1 MTSNRFF
8 VNEKTVKR
16 NGTTAIYAIVHIE
29 NKTLKINTEVS
40 VSLNQWD
47 KINGRI
53 MGNDKDTKDSNLTID
68 RCLAA
73 INEIF
78 VRYRLQSKKLTADLF
93 LREYH
98 NPTHYVDFYVWL
110 DKKISERIQNKE
122 IGHVSGKHHRVLQNK
137 LKEFK
142 SELSFAE
149 IDLNFIT
156 SFRNWCRISKNNNA
170 NTIHKTFGYFKA
182 YLNIAKREEIIS
194 INPLENF
201 PLRRIEVQRSYL
213 TENQLIKFAE
223 IYKSGEIP
231 ENLQNTLRHFL
242 FMCYTGLRIS
252 DFRRIKKENADEN
265 TLSFVPHKTNSRKL
279 LEIHVP
285 LINQAQVLIADENSD
300 TDYIFNPIS
309 DQKMNSH
316 LKNIAGIAGIK
327 KKITNHTARHTF
339 ASIFLEKTSDL
350 VTLQRLL
357 GHSDIKE
364 TMIYVHT
371 SKTKINSQM
380 MTFGD
385 LLNT

>member
-1 MTSNRFF
+1 MTASRFF
-8 VNEKTVKR
+8 VNEKSVKR
-16 NGTTAIYAIVHIE
+16 NGTITIYAIVHLE
-29 NKTLKINTEVS
+29 SKTLKINTGVS
-40 VSLNQWD
+40 VPLSQWD
-47 KINGRI
+47 KINERI
-53 MGNDKDTKDSNLTID
+53 IGNDTGTKDSNLIID
-68 RCLAA
+68 RCLSA

-98 NPTHYVDFYVWL
+98 NPSHYIDFYVWL
-110 DKKISERIQNKE
+110 DRKISERVQYKE
-122 IGHVSGKHHRVLQNK
+122 IGAVSGKHHRVLLNK

-149 IDLNFIT
+149 IDLNFLI
-156 SFRNWCRISKNNNA
+156 SFRNWCRINQENSA
-170 NTIHKTFGYFKA
+170 NTIQKTFGYFKA
-182 YLNIAKREEIIS
+182 YLNIAKREGIIS
-194 INPLENF
+194 SNPIVNLQ
-201 PLRRIEVQRSYL
+201 LRRVEVQRSYL
-213 TENQLIKFAE
+213 TEVQLKKLAE
-223 IYKSGEIP
+223 LYKNGEVP
-231 ENLQNTLRHFL
+231 DNLHQTLRHFL

-252 DFRRIKKENADEN
+252 DFKRINKENVDEN
-265 TLSFVPHKTNSRKL
+265 TLSFIPHKTNSKKL

-285 LINQAQVLIADENSD
+285 LINQALSLIADENSE

-316 LKNIAGIAGIK
+316 LKDIAGIAGIK

-364 TMIYVHT
+364 TMTYVHT

-380 MTFGD
+380 MAFGD
-385 LLNT
+385 LLNI